1 MPVIKGAQVVEAM
14 GGRITKQVEELK
26 NAGVEPC
33 LAILRV
39 GEDGSQMAYERG
51 ARNRLAKYGIKCET
65 TALDIDVSQE
75 DFEKAFRGLNEDAAV
90 HGILILQPL
99 PKSLSIESIKN
110 EINPLKDVDAISPM
124 TLYRVFAW
132 DKQAFAPCTAE
143 GVIEIL
149 DSIGTQYR
157 GKKCVIVGCPLVVGR
172 PFGMLLLARDATVT
186 YCHEFTVD
194 VPKEARD
201 ADILISAAGVPK
213 LIGAGHVNENMTVV
227 DVGINVGADGK
238 MCGDVDFDAV
248 KDIVANITP
257 VPGGAGSVTT
267 SVLADHVVRAAKA
280 LTNK

>member
-39 GEDGSQMAYERG
+39 
-51 ARNRLAKYGIKCET
+51 AKYGIKCET

-157 GKKCVIVGCPLVVGR
+157 GKKCVIVGCSLVVGR
-172 PFGMLLLARDATVT
+172 PLGMLLLARDATVT

-227 DVGINVGADGK
+227 DVGINIGADGK

-280 LTNK
+280 LTK

>member
-14 GGRITKQVEELK
+14 GERIVKQVEELK
-26 NAGVEPC
+26 SNGTEPC

-99 PKSLSIESIKN
+99 PKSLSLDKIKM
-110 EINPLKDVDAISPM
+110 EINPVKDVDAISPIN
-124 TLYRVFAW
+124 LFRVFAW

-157 GKKCVIVGCPLVVGR
+157 GKKCVIVGCSLVVGR
-172 PFGMLLLARDATVT
+172 PLGMLLLARDATVT

-227 DVGINVGADGK
+227 DVGINVDADGM

-280 LTNK
+280 LTK

>member
-39 GEDGSQMAYERG
+39 GGDGSQMAYERV
-51 ARNRLAKYGIKCET
+51 ARNGLAKYGIKCET

-157 GKKCVIVGCPLVVGR
+157 GKKCVIVGCSLVVGR
-172 PFGMLLLARDATVT
+172 PLGMLLLARDATVT

-280 LTNK
+280 LTK

>member
-51 ARNRLAKYGIKCET
+51 ARNRLDKYGIKCET

-157 GKKCVIVGCPLVVGR
+157 GKKCVIVGCSLVVGR
-172 PFGMLLLARDATVT
+172 PLGMLLLARDATVT

-227 DVGINVGADGK
+227 DVGINVRADGK

-280 LTNK
+280 LTK

>member
-65 TALDIDVSQE
+65 TALEQDVSQE

-157 GKKCVIVGCPLVVGR
+157 GKKCVIVGCSLVVGR
-172 PFGMLLLARDATVT
+172 PLGMLLLARDATVT

-267 SVLADHVVRAAKA
+267 SVLDDHVVRAAKA

>member
-99 PKSLSIESIKN
+99 PKNLSIESIKN
-110 EINPLKDVDAISPM
+110 EINPLKDVDAISPT

-157 GKKCVIVGCPLVVGR
+157 GKKCVIVGCSLVVGR
-172 PFGMLLLARDATVT
+172 PLGMLLLARDATVT

>member
-65 TALDIDVSQE
+65 TALDIDVSQG
-75 DFEKAFRGLNEDAAV
+75 DFENAFRRLNDDPEV

-157 GKKCVIVGCPLVVGR
+157 GKKCVIVGCSLVVGR
-172 PFGMLLLARDATVT
+172 PLGMLLLARDATVT

-280 LTNK
+280 LTK

>member
-51 ARNRLAKYGIKCET
+51 ARNRLVKYGIKCET

-157 GKKCVIVGCPLVVGR
+157 GKKCVIVGCSLVVGR
-172 PFGMLLLARDATVT
+172 PLGMLLLARDATVT

-227 DVGINVGADGK
+227 DVGINVGADGN

-280 LTNK
+280 LTK

>member
-51 ARNRLAKYGIKCET
+51 ARNRLVKYGIKCET

-157 GKKCVIVGCPLVVGR
+157 GKKCVIVGCSLVVGR
-172 PFGMLLLARDATVT
+172 PLGMLLLARDATVT

-280 LTNK
+280 LTK

>member
-51 ARNRLAKYGIKCET
+51 ARNRLDKYGIKCET
-65 TALDIDVSQE
+65 TALDIDVSQG
-75 DFEKAFRGLNEDAAV
+75 DFENAFRRLNDDPEV

-157 GKKCVIVGCPLVVGR
+157 GKKCVIVGCSLVVGR
-172 PFGMLLLARDATVT
+172 PLGMLLLARDATVT

-280 LTNK
+280 LTK

>member
-51 ARNRLAKYGIKCET
+51 ARNRLDKYGIKCET
-65 TALDIDVSQE
+65 TALEQDVSQG
-75 DFEKAFRGLNEDAAV
+75 DFENAFRRLNDDPDV

-157 GKKCVIVGCPLVVGR
+157 GKKCVIVGCSLVVGR
-172 PFGMLLLARDATVT
+172 PLGMLLLARDATVT

-280 LTNK
+280 LTK

>member
-65 TALDIDVSQE
+65 TALEQDVSQG
-75 DFEKAFRGLNEDAAV
+75 DFENAFRRLNDDPDV

-157 GKKCVIVGCPLVVGR
+157 GKKCVIVGCSLVVGR
-172 PFGMLLLARDATVT
+172 PLGMLLLARDATVT

-280 LTNK
+280 LTK

>member
-51 ARNRLAKYGIKCET
+51 ARNRLDKYGIKCET

-75 DFEKAFRGLNEDAAV
+75 DFEKAFRRLNDDPDV

-157 GKKCVIVGCPLVVGR
+157 GKKCVIVGCSLVVGR
-172 PFGMLLLARDATVT
+172 PLGMLLLARDATVT

-280 LTNK
+280 LTK

>member
-51 ARNRLAKYGIKCET
+51 AINRLAKYGIKCET

-75 DFEKAFRGLNEDAAV
+75 DFEKAFRRLNDDPDV

-157 GKKCVIVGCPLVVGR
+157 GKKCVIVGCSLVVGR
-172 PFGMLLLARDATVT
+172 PLGMLLLARDATVT

-280 LTNK
+280 LTK

>member
-65 TALDIDVSQE
+65 TALEQDVSQG
-75 DFEKAFRGLNEDAAV
+75 DFGNAFRRLNDDPDV

-157 GKKCVIVGCPLVVGR
+157 GKKCVIVGCSLVVGR
-172 PFGMLLLARDATVT
+172 PLGMLLLARDATVT

-280 LTNK
+280 LTK